1 MKNVIYLIFF
11 SLLIVEINLNLFLV
25 PSSENNEFDYSTI
38 KSIVTNENVNNS
50 EYIATE
56 SDQSVLYYTE
66 YLVGIWNANIIKTG
80 ASSNLNNSEFYGVNS
95 AILINGGWIDIWETN
110 ITTSSEGSNAVACTN
125 FGLATLNSSLI
136 STTSD
141 FSRGFLSTFEG
152 VISGYQIRIE
162 TRGRS
167 SACLA
172 TDKGESIVYCQYC
185 SMQTRGVG
193 SPIIYS
199 NGDGGGVGAYNSNG
213 TALNSQI
220 AVIEGKND
228 IYIDDNSFLMAS
240 GNGGMN
246 DNCGILI
253 YQSQPGDPNI
263 TRSFFHSL
271 NSYFQIMPNSSVYS
285 TAPFFFVT
293 NTQTNI
299 TLENCHFLYGSGV
312 FLKASQN
319 SHWGTIGENGADV
332 LLNLVNQTI
341 EGDFVVDSNSEL
353 TINMTNSTIKGKIN
367 NNRAASAINIILD
380 SYSKIDLTG
389 NSYYSTIENEDTT
402 GSNIN
407 NGSFSLSYYNDT
419 IKIINDNTNNGLILN
434 NNFIKLYILSFLIFI
449 L

>member
-185 SMQTRGVG
+185 SMQTSGVG

-199 NGDGGGVGAYNSNG
+199 KGDGEV
-213 TALNSQI
+213 
-220 AVIEGKND
+220 
-228 IYIDDNSFLMAS
+228 
-240 GNGGMN
+240 
-246 DNCGILI
+246 
-253 YQSQPGDPNI
+253 
-263 TRSFFHSL
+263 
-271 NSYFQIMPNSSVYS
+271 
-285 TAPFFFVT
+285 
-293 NTQTNI
+293 
-299 TLENCHFLYGSGV
+299 
-312 FLKASQN
+312 
-319 SHWGTIGENGADV
+319 WGHTI
-332 LLNLVNQTI
+332 
-341 EGDFVVDSNSEL
+341 
-353 TINMTNSTIKGKIN
+353 
-367 NNRAASAINIILD
+367 
-380 SYSKIDLTG
+380 
-389 NSYYSTIENEDTT
+389 
-402 GSNIN
+402 
-407 NGSFSLSYYNDT
+407 
-419 IKIINDNTNNGLILN
+419 
-434 NNFIKLYILSFLIFI
+434 
-449 L
+449 

>member
-25 PSSENNEFDYSTI
+25 PSSESNEFDYSII

-56 SDQSVLYYTE
+56 SDQSVLYCNESITIE
-66 YLVGIWNANIIKTG
+66 NVNITKTG

-95 AILINGGWIDIWETN
+95 AILISGGWTTIDKASI
-110 ITTSSEGSNAVACTN
+110 ITSSEGSNAVTCTKY
-125 FGLATLNSSLI
+125 GAVILSRSLI

-152 VISGYQIRIE
+152 SILGSQITIS
-162 TRGRS
+162 TNGRS

-172 TDKGESIVYCQYC
+172 TAKSYSFVYCRHC
-185 SMQTRGVG
+185 SMQTSGVG

-199 NGDGGGVGAYNSNG
+199 KGDGGGVVAYNING

-228 IYIDDNSFLMAS
+228 INIYNNSFLMAS